1 MFESDFDANGVQD
14 TDDIEFLDTSDM
26 ESDVDVEVDDGFY
39 HATHMSAEEVE
50 RIDEMWSDK
59 ADIPSDNEPYR
70 ASRNSESLVDTDVI
84 EPYRATRQSDTQDFA
99 SDLDASGDTND
110 LLSPLSL
117 EEQFASD
124 VESMSFDDLRVEQE
138 RLDQLSQME
147 DLDIFASYDAAQN
160 GKYDPELM
168 TALTD
173 GLPRETLE
181 YLKAGLAT
189 GDPDVYDYFGLGN
202 DEETGNTDFTR
213 TRKR

>member
-1 MFESDFDANGVQD
+1 MFESDFDANDVQD
-14 TDDIEFLDTSDM
+14 SDDIEFLDTSDT
-26 ESDVDVEVDDGFY
+26 ENDVDVEVDDGFY

-50 RIDEMWSDK
+50 RIDEMWSDE
-59 ADIPSDNEPYR
+59 ADIPPDNEPYR
-70 ASRNSESLVDTDVI
+70 ASRNSESLLDTDVI

-99 SDLDASGDTND
+99 SDLDSSGDTND

-138 RLDQLSQME
+138 RLDQLSQMD

-168 TALTD
+168 SALTD

-181 YLKAGLAT
+181 HLKAGLAT

-202 DEETGNTDFTR
+202 DEETGNADFTR

>member
-1 MFESDFDANGVQD
+1 MSPDTVAEIDNLWRDTFDRKVEPYKATKY
-14 TDDIEFLDTSDM
+14 TDDAIDIEA
-26 ESDVDVEVDDGFY
+26 V
-39 HATHMSAEEVE
+39 
-50 RIDEMWSDK
+50 
-59 ADIPSDNEPYR
+59 
-70 ASRNSESLVDTDVI
+70 

-117 EEQFASD
+117 EEQFAFD
-124 VESMSFDDLRVEQE
+124 VEAMSFDDLQVEQE
-138 RLDQLSQME
+138 RLDQLSQMD

-168 TALTD
+168 SALTD

-181 YLKAGLAT
+181 HLKAGLAT

-202 DEETGNTDFTR
+202 DDETGNADFTR